1 MRQMQDVLE
10 PANAQSVLDEA
21 SRNDDNGRN
30 EKTRVVVAVVVAAGS
45 TAINAGNSDGSH
57 NDRRLRHLFERLRNR
72 RLIIDYKN
80 ARALPRARARNVRKS
95 CLLPLKDFA

>member
-30 EKTRVVVAVVVAAGS
+30 EKTRVVVAAGS
-45 TAINAGNSDGSH
+45 TAINAGNSDDSH
-57 NDRRLRHLFERLRNR
+57 NDRRLRHSFERLRNR

>member
-45 TAINAGNSDGSH
+45 TAINAGNSDDRH
-57 NDRRLRHLFERLRNR
+57 NDRRLRHSF
-72 RLIIDYKN
+72 
-80 ARALPRARARNVRKS
+80 
-95 CLLPLKDFA
+95 